1 MPVPSFKDEAA
12 AAPGP
17 NRRRPTMPH
26 DAPPFSHPFRVAA
39 LPARKPSRFDLRPGP
54 DTSAAIAADL
64 GLIGLDGLRFRGE
77 LRPAG
82 RQDWVLEADLEATV
96 TQACVVTFAPVTTR
110 IAEPVVRRYVAG
122 LAEPEAEEVEMPDE
136 TVEPLPEVIDAC
148 AVMMEAL
155 TLALP
160 PYPRA
165 AEADF
170 AGAAAAPEGAAP
182 LTDEETTRPFAGLAD
197 LLKKG
202 DGAS

>member
-1 MPVPSFKDEAA
+1 
-12 AAPGP
+12 
-17 NRRRPTMPH
+17 MPH